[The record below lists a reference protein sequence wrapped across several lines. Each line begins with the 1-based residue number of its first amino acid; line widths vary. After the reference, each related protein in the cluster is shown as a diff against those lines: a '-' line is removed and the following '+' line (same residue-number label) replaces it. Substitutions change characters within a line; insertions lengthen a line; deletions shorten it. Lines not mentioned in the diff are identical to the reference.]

1 MSLDF
6 YLESPPCPHGC
17 GHGVRETNYT
27 GVDVILGLIAG
38 CLTGVIFLA
47 GVLSL
52 SGQEPEDIRKQM
64 RAEAIK
70 AGVAEYVVNPETGET
85 RFSYK
90 SPRPI
95 ESKDAQ

>member
-1 MSLDF
+1 
-6 YLESPPCPHGC
+6 
-17 GHGVRETNYT
+17 
-27 GVDVILGLIAG
+27 
-38 CLTGVIFLA
+38 LA